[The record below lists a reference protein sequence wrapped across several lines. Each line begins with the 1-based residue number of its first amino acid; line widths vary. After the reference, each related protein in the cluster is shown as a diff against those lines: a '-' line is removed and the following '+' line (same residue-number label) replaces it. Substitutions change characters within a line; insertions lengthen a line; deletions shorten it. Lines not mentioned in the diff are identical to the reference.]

1 MQTRGGL
8 IGLSATLL
16 LAMTGSAMAQDSVSI
31 AMDIHQPSLLDESE
45 RDTFETTLDAPLS
58 TTTFAVECSAGTT
71 GTLGFGRNDEAC
83 AVSGSGVIKNPN
95 NLAQTL
101 PRIAY
106 SGGFTIEADNDGYTD
121 ARTILANYLRAG
133 AAGAENQTFDG
144 HVVIMP
150 ENPSASA
157 RELGDRLLGSLRE
170 AAADNQAVEFD
181 SAIDSVRFEDFEVPH
196 DGQMGGQSCAWTG
209 DMIFAYANAAWQMQ
223 LDVTCGDET
232 YRLEGNMPLVAAP
245 AGSDHQE
252 EYQVNLIVPGAGGGD
267 PFAAADPFATVD
279 GIVGTLRLTNS
290 GRNVDGVY
298 ETVSVEGDLS
308 GTGVPAEVT
317 RGLGVI
323 MAVFARTF
331 YGA

>member
-1 MQTRGGL
+1 MQTKGGL
-8 IGLSATLL
+8 IGLSTSIF
-16 LAMTGSAMAQDSVSI
+16 LAVAGSAMAQDVVSVTM
-31 AMDIHQPSLLDESE
+31 AIHQPSLLDESE
-45 RDTFETTLDAPLS
+45 RDTFEATVDAPLS
-58 TTTFAVECSAGTT
+58 TTTLAVECSAGTT

-101 PRIAY
+101 PRIAF

-133 AAGAENQTFDG
+133 AAGAESRTFDG

-157 RELGDRLLGSLRE
+157 RELGDRLLGSLKE

-181 SAIDSVRFEDFEVPH
+181 TAIDSVRFEGFQVPH
-196 DGQMGGQSCAWTG
+196 DGQMGGQPCTWSG
-209 DMIFAYANAAWQMQ
+209 DMIFAYANSAWQMQ
-223 LDVTCGDET
+223 LDATCGDET
-232 YRLEGNMPLVAAP
+232 YRLEGNMPLAAAP
-245 AGSDHQE
+245 AGSEHQQ
-252 EYQVNLIVPGAGGGD
+252 EYQLNPIIPGAGGGD

-279 GIVGTLRLTNS
+279 GIVGTLCLTNS

-298 ETVSVEGDLS
+298 ENVSVDGELS

-317 RGLGVI
+317 RSFAVI
-323 MAVFARTF
+323 MGVFARTF